1 MNRFYQ
7 EWGVFAALGFSLH
20 AKPSQVSFHFKR
32 LMKTLEW
39 NPRHYLGSTMFN
51 QWQDALDFEE
61 KHSKKRERRKEKK
74 QRRKE
79 EQLLNLHLEL
89 VSLKTGEHGD
99 SDGEDTST
107 PRPKPP
113 AALTTSTKSTATA
126 NAGSNTANSRQE
138 KSSAR
143 IMGSGMRLLNRFG
156 MRRILSQDKMD
167 QQQISASHQLTGSM
181 MTTLSSFEQI
191 GERRFSHQQGASSA
205 LTILPTSPSM
215 PYFVGVA
222 VPAAPTL
229 QHDAVVDG
237 AGIVAIDIPST
248 AVDSEASSIGS
259 VANSDKG
266 IIV

>member
-1 MNRFYQ
+1 
-7 EWGVFAALGFSLH
+7 
-20 AKPSQVSFHFKR
+20 
-32 LMKTLEW
+32 MKTLEW

-61 KHSKKRERRKEKK
+61 KRSKKRERRKEKK

-99 SDGEDTST
+99 SDGEDTSS

-113 AALTTSTKSTATA
+113 AALTTSTKSTVTA

-156 MRRILSQDKMD
+156 MRRILSQDKLD
-167 QQQISASHQLTGSM
+167 QQQISASQQLTGSMM

-191 GERRFSHQQGASSA
+191 GERRFSHQQGTSSA
-205 LTILPTSPSM
+205 LTTLTASPSM
-215 PYFVGVA
+215 PSFVGVGVA
-222 VPAAPTL
+222 AAPIL
-229 QHDAVVDG
+229 QHDVVVDG